1 MSDLIVRKDKSVE
14 ERQYVIFN
22 LNKEFYGIDIIHINT
37 IIMMPEITAVPLAP
51 DYLKGIISLRGH
63 IIPVIDMHTRMNYG
77 PENITKDT
85 RIIVINLESGEQVG
99 IIVDSVK
106 EVMVI
111 SDKEIEYPSPFVKT
125 EETFISGVGKKNNC
139 LISIL
144 AVHSLVDTEVLDN
157 SVA

>member
-1 MSDLIVRKDKSVE
+1 
-14 ERQYVIFN
+14 
-22 LNKEFYGIDIIHINT
+22 
-37 IIMMPEITAVPLAP
+37 
-51 DYLKGIISLRGH
+51 
-63 IIPVIDMHTRMNYG
+63 MNYG

-125 EETFISGVGKKNNC
+125 EETFISGVGKKNNS